1 MLLSTLFIFD
11 FTKDTAMEQL
21 KKARVKINEEKQSQ
35 YKIYAFELTQRNEH
49 QIKQSKQRERP
60 KITQPTTC

>member
-1 MLLSTLFIFD
+1 
-11 FTKDTAMEQL
+11 MEQL

-60 KITQPTTC
+60 R

>member
-1 MLLSTLFIFD
+1 
-11 FTKDTAMEQL
+11 MEQL

>member
-1 MLLSTLFIFD
+1 
-11 FTKDTAMEQL
+11 MEQL

-49 QIKQSKQRERP
+49 QIKQSKQREERS

>member
-1 MLLSTLFIFD
+1 MSIKSRYLNFV
-11 FTKDTAMEQL
+11 TKDTAMEQL

-60 KITQPTTC
+60 R

>member
-1 MLLSTLFIFD
+1 MVINLPSTPTIF
-11 FTKDTAMEQL
+11 TVPEGPAMEQL

-60 KITQPTTC
+60 R